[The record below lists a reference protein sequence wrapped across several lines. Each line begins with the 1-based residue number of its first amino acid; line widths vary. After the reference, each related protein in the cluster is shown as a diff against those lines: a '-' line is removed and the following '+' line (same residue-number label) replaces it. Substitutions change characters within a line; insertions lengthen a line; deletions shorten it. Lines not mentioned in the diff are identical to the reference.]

1 MEWISSIWTCKK
13 LICEL
18 ESLFIM
24 FLLDEDFFLGTK
36 IFMSSLQGN
45 LLPVSWWLD
54 AMASPKS
61 WDGSPLK
68 IWFEFPNW
76 SSHTHTHTPTMY
88 GKVYYSHNEAFWREQ
103 YRSLKLIGNVLKEL
117 WKEGAQLQVFVVV
130 RDWGWSEGFSA
141 WFTLTVGDKAPR
153 LSYQHAQ
160 LRDGRGRGRGKA

>member
-54 AMASPKS
+54 AMASPELR
-61 WDGSPLK
+61 WIPTQNL
-68 IWFEFPNW
+68 IWI
-76 SSHTHTHTPTMY
+76 SKLIITHTYTHT
-88 GKVYYSHNEAFWREQ
+88 N
-103 YRSLKLIGNVLKEL
+103 NV
-117 WKEGAQLQVFVVV
+117 WKGLLF
-130 RDWGWSEGFSA
+130 
-141 WFTLTVGDKAPR
+141 P
-153 LSYQHAQ
+153 
-160 LRDGRGRGRGKA
+160 